1 MRAGFL
7 ELDCLLMGGIVVCR
21 CDEEGS
27 RAICVGERGIE
38 QLDSNQR
45 RLE

>member
-21 CDEEGS
+21 CDEEGN
-27 RAICVGERGIE
+27 RAMCRWNRDKTARKESE
-38 QLDSNQR
+38 KA
-45 RLE
+45 